1 MLASQTFRTAFPIRI
16 TSMPRYS
23 PELSRVFAAAVVNQQ
38 FCETLLRNPNQ
49 ALHDGYLGEAFLLS
63 KEEQDLIIST
73 RAESLS
79 ELAKKVN
86 RALTSQN

>member
-1 MLASQTFRTAFPIRI
+1 MLASQTFRTTFSIGI

-38 FCETLLRNPNQ
+38 FCETLLQNPNL
-49 ALHDGYLGEAFLLS
+49 ALQNGYFGESFLLS
-63 KEEQDLIIST
+63 KEEKDLIISI